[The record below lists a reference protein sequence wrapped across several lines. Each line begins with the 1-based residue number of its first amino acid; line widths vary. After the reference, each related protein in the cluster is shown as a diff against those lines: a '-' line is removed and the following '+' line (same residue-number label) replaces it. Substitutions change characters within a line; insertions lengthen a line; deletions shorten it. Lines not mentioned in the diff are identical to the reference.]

1 MSGRGSFRAFRLRLW
16 DVMEFMMRNRV
27 GVFAIISATAFMLS
41 YASVRAGQETTKT
54 TWDGVYSKAQAAK
67 GEAIYNEKCQKCH
80 GADASGADAPSLADS
95 GFAGDWD
102 GLTDQQ
108 LFDRTRSSMP
118 QDAPQSLGR
127 EDTAA
132 LIAYLLSK
140 NNFPAGEGDLSER
153 GEMLGVIKYVAT

>member
-1 MSGRGSFRAFRLRLW
+1 MSEYRIEDLELT
-16 DVMEFMMRNRV
+16 MKNRV
-27 GVFAIISATAFMLS
+27 GVFAIVAITAFMLS
-41 YASVRAGQETTKT
+41 YASVRAGQETKT
-54 TWDGVYSKAQAAK
+54 TWDGVYSKGQATK

-102 GLTDQQ
+102 GLTVQQ
-108 LFDRTRSSMP
+108 LFERTRSSMP

-127 EDTAA
+127 EETAA

-140 NNFPAGEGDLSER
+140 NNFPAGSADLSER
-153 GEMLGVIKYVAT
+153 GEMLGIIKYVATKPQ

>member
-1 MSGRGSFRAFRLRLW
+1 LELTMKK
-16 DVMEFMMRNRV
+16 RV
-27 GVFAIISATAFMLS
+27 GVFAMVSMTAFMLS

-54 TWDGVYSKAQAAK
+54 TWDGVYSKDQAMK

-102 GLTDQQ
+102 GLTVQQ

-127 EDTAA
+127 EETAS

-140 NNFPAGEGDLSER
+140 NNFPAGAADLSER
-153 GEMLGVIKYVAT
+153 GEMLGIIKYVATKPQ

>member
-1 MSGRGSFRAFRLRLW
+1 
-16 DVMEFMMRNRV
+16 MMTNRV
-27 GVFAIISATAFMLS
+27 GVFAIVAGTAFMLS
-41 YASVRAGQETTKT
+41 FVSVRAGQETTKT

-80 GADASGADAPSLADS
+80 GADAAGADAPSLADS

-102 GLTDQQ
+102 GLTLAQ

-127 EDTAA
+127 EECANI
-132 LIAYLLSK
+132 IAYLLSK
-140 NNFPAGEGDLSER
+140 NNFPSGDGDLSER
-153 GEMLGVIKYVAT
+153 GEMLGTIKYVATKPQ

>member
-1 MSGRGSFRAFRLRLW
+1 
-16 DVMEFMMRNRV
+16 
-27 GVFAIISATAFMLS
+27 
-41 YASVRAGQETTKT
+41 
-54 TWDGVYSKAQAAK
+54 VYSKGQATK

-102 GLTDQQ
+102 GLTVQQ
-108 LFDRTRSSMP
+108 LFERTRSSMP

-127 EDTAA
+127 EETAA

-140 NNFPAGEGDLSER
+140 NNFPAGSADLSER
-153 GEMLGVIKYVAT
+153 GEMLGIIKYVATKPQ

>member
-1 MSGRGSFRAFRLRLW
+1 
-16 DVMEFMMRNRV
+16 MEFMMRNRV
-27 GVFAIISATAFMLS
+27 GVFAIVATTAFMLS

-54 TWDGVYSKAQAAK
+54 TWDGVYSKGQAAK

-80 GADASGADAPSLADS
+80 GADAAGADAPSLADS

-102 GLTDQQ
+102 GLTVQQ

-127 EDTAA
+127 EETAS

-140 NNFPAGEGDLSER
+140 NNFPAGETDLSER
-153 GEMLGVIKYVAT
+153 GEMLGVIKYVATKPQ

>member
-1 MSGRGSFRAFRLRLW
+1 
-16 DVMEFMMRNRV
+16 
-27 GVFAIISATAFMLS
+27 VFTIVAVTAFVLS
-41 YASVRAGQETTKT
+41 YASAHAGQETTKT

-102 GLTDQQ
+102 GLTVLQ

-127 EDTAA
+127 EEASA
-132 LIAYLLSK
+132 LIAYLLMK
-140 NNFPAGEGDLSER
+140 NNFPAGETDLSER
-153 GEMLGVIKYVAT
+153 GEMLGIIKYVATKPQ

>member
-1 MSGRGSFRAFRLRLW
+1 MK
-16 DVMEFMMRNRV
+16 NRV
-27 GVFAIISATAFMLS
+27 GVFAIVAVTAFVLS
-41 YASVRAGQETTKT
+41 YASVWAGQDTTKT
-54 TWDGVYSKAQAAK
+54 TWDGVYSKGQANK

-102 GLTDQQ
+102 GLTVQQ

-127 EDTAA
+127 EETAA
-132 LIAYLLSK
+132 IIAFLLSK
-140 NNFPAGEGDLSER
+140 NNFPSGEADLSER
-153 GEMLGVIKYVAT
+153 GEMLGTIKYVATKPQ